1 MKKPAILSCVLITF
15 TIFILYPISASGWSC
30 GREIVGVGDSK
41 SKVLSR
47 CGRPNYSS
55 VASQEESGSVRGK
68 ISSSGRF
75 RGGYSSTTV
84 ITEVWTYDCGRNDFI
99 YELTFEGDI
108 LKKIESVGSG
118 TSYDGCRSAE
128 ERRILGID

>member
-1 MKKPAILSCVLITF
+1 MKKPAILSCVFITF
-15 TIFILYPISASGWSC
+15 VILIIYPVIASGWSC
-30 GREIVGVGDSK
+30 GREIVWVGDSK

-47 CGRPNYSS
+47 CGRPDSSS
-55 VASQEESGSVRGK
+55 VTSQKESGSVGGK
-68 ISSSGRF
+68 IRSSGRF

-84 ITEVWTYDCGRNDFI
+84 TTEVWTYDCGRNDYL
-99 YELTFEGDI
+99 YELTFEGDT

-128 ERRILGID
+128 ERRILGED